1 MEVDAPDENERQP
14 EQNDHPE
21 DRSDAPRHAGGRS
34 KEPAS
39 NT

>member
-1 MEVDAPDENERQP
+1 MQVHAPDENERQP
-14 EQNDHPE
+14 EQDDHSE
-21 DRSDAPRHAGGRS
+21 DRSDTPRHPGGRS